1 MVVTFAISL
10 VIVINRYTVINIIKN
25 AVEAIE
31 AVPQEERKAPGKV
44 LVKSWHDRENIVIDV
59 IDNGK
64 GLPEEDRQKL
74 LEPYM
79 TTRQKGTGLGLA
91 IVRKILEDHGG
102 TIELMDA
109 PEVAEGGRGA
119 MMRMRIPRLNTTA
132 SETNSNTDFEGRSN
146 VVEETDQTDN
156 KIEAAS

>member
-1 MVVTFAISL
+1 MDI
-10 VIVINRYTVINIIKN
+10 
-25 AVEAIE
+25 
-31 AVPQEERKAPGKV
+31 
-44 LVKSWHDRENIVIDV
+44 

-64 GLPEEDRQKL
+64 GLPGDDRQKL

-109 PEVAEGGRGA
+109 PEVANGGRGA
-119 MMRMRIPRLNTTA
+119 MMRLRIPLYAEVLAPQAPEEEELRA
-132 SETNSNTDFEGRSN
+132 KPVTDDEGRI
-146 VVEETDQTDN
+146 DN
-156 KIEAAS
+156 PDLNGTNNEKEAAS